1 SAVFLVTTVI
11 GIVWVFLGVSKYGL
25 WNDAE
30 GPMSGFF
37 PTIVGSALIFF
48 SIIGFL
54 QSLTQGKVKFEKS
67 ALLIVGSVAMILIL
81 NYLIGLLPA
90 LLIFYVLYLKLIEK
104 YSWKTTIIATVF
116 FGGIVYGAFKVWL
129 GVPFPKGLLFSLIW
143 R

>member
-1 SAVFLVTTVI
+1 MSMERRFNTRSAVFLVTTII

-25 WNDAE
+25 WNVEE

-54 QSLTQGKVKFEKS
+54 QSLSQGKVKFEKS

-81 NYLIGLLPA
+81 NYLIGLLPS
-90 LLIFYVLYLKLIEK
+90 LLIFYVL
-104 YSWKTTIIATVF
+104 
-116 FGGIVYGAFKVWL
+116 
-129 GVPFPKGLLFSLIW
+129 
-143 R
+143 